1 MIKRMC
7 LFLMVAFVCMF
18 VSCGRVF
25 AIDEVD
31 NDTNTSDNSEQVD
44 TDTSNNSEQV
54 DTNTND
60 DSSSDKVEDKD
71 TADDNSVITDNAQ
84 DNTDRNNGDDV
95 YVPDPKTKNIHK
107 TENKITGNS
116 TYLFGVSFCC
126 GIIGILML
134 FISNKT
140 VLK

>member
-31 NDTNTSDNSEQVD
+31 NDTNTS
-44 TDTSNNSEQV
+44 NNSEQV

-60 DSSSDKVEDKD
+60 DSSSDEVEDKD

>member
-18 VSCGRVF
+18 VSYGRVF

-31 NDTNTSDNSEQVD
+31 NDTNTSNNSEQVD
-44 TDTSNNSEQV
+44 TD
-54 DTNTND
+54 TND

-116 TYLFGVSFCC
+116 TYLFGVSFC
-126 GIIGILML
+126 
-134 FISNKT
+134 
-140 VLK
+140 

>member
-31 NDTNTSDNSEQVD
+31 SD

-71 TADDNSVITDNAQ
+71 TVDDNSVITDNAQ

>member
-31 NDTNTSDNSEQVD
+31 NDTNTSD
-44 TDTSNNSEQV
+44 NSEQV

-95 YVPDPKTKNIHK
+95 YVPDPKTKNIIK
-107 TENKITGNS
+107 QKIR
-116 TYLFGVSFCC
+116 
-126 GIIGILML
+126 
-134 FISNKT
+134 
-140 VLK
+140 

>member
-31 NDTNTSDNSEQVD
+31 NDTNTS
-44 TDTSNNSEQV
+44 NNSEQV

-71 TADDNSVITDNAQ
+71 TVDDNSVITDNAQ

>member
-31 NDTNTSDNSEQVD
+31 NDTN
-44 TDTSNNSEQV
+44 TSNNSEQV

>member
-18 VSCGRVF
+18 VSYGRVF

-31 NDTNTSDNSEQVD
+31 NDTN
-44 TDTSNNSEQV
+44 TSNNSEQV

-84 DNTDRNNGDDV
+84 DNTDCNNGDDV

>member
-18 VSCGRVF
+18 VSYGRVF

-31 NDTNTSDNSEQVD
+31 NDTNTSNNSEQVD
-44 TDTSNNSEQV
+44 TD
-54 DTNTND
+54 TND

>member
-1 MIKRMC
+1 MIKRLC
-7 LFLMVAFVCMF
+7 LFLMIAFVCMF
-18 VSCGRVF
+18 GACGKVF

-31 NDTNTSDNSEQVD
+31 SDTNVSDNSEQVD
-44 TDTSNNSEQV
+44 N
-54 DTNTND
+54 NTND

-71 TADDNSVITDNAQ
+71 TTVDNNVITDNAQ

-95 YVPDPKTKNIHK
+95 YVPDSKTKNIHK

-116 TYLFGVSFCC
+116 SYLFGVSFCC
-126 GIIGILML
+126 GIIGLLML